1 MSPAMLEVRD
11 VSMNFGAL
19 RALDNVGFEVR
30 EGTITGIIG
39 PNGAGKTTLF
49 NVLAGKYRPSTGR
62 VTFCGNDI
70 TGFTPDRICKMGIS
84 RTYQSARPF
93 PGLSVTNNVRVAL
106 LYGRADNGNG
116 DEGTSGQSANEQIG
130 EILDFVELGNQA
142 AKRGEDL
149 IPIERKRL
157 ELARA
162 LATEPRLL
170 LLDEL
175 VAGLTPSETTE
186 MMATIRTIRGRGV
199 TVLLIEHVM
208 KAVMGLSENI
218 VVLHHGEMIA
228 EGDPEAVS
236 RDESVIAAYLGSQ
249 QED

>member
-19 RALDNVGFEVR
+19 RALDNVGFGVT

-49 NVLAGKYRPSTGR
+49 NVLAGKYRPSAGQ
-62 VTFCGNDI
+62 VTFFGNDI
-70 TGFTPDRICKMGIS
+70 TGFSPDRICKMGIS

-106 LYGRADNGNG
+106 LYGRADDGNG
-116 DEGTSGQSANEQIG
+116 GESTSGQSADEQIG

-142 AKRGEDL
+142 ATRGEDL

-218 VVLHHGEMIA
+218 IVLHHGEMIA

-236 RDESVIAAYLGSQ
+236 RDESVIAAYLGFQ

>member
-1 MSPAMLEVRD
+1 MSSPLLEVRD

-19 RALDNVGFEVR
+19 RALDNVGFGVA
-30 EGTITGIIG
+30 EGSITGIIG

-49 NVLAGKYRPSTGR
+49 NVLAGKYRPSSGQ
-62 VTFCGNDI
+62 VSFCGSDI
-70 TGFTPDRICKMGIS
+70 TGFSPDRICKMGIS

-93 PGLSVTNNVRVAL
+93 PGLSVRNNVKVAL
-106 LYGRADNGNG
+106 LYGRAENK
-116 DEGTSGQSANEQIG
+116 GTNETNVEAEIG
-130 EILDFVELGNQA
+130 EILAFVELDHQA

-186 MMATIRTIRGRGV
+186 MMATIRTIRERGV

-249 QED
+249 QEH

>member
-1 MSPAMLEVRD
+1 MSPPLLEVRE
-11 VSMNFGAL
+11 VSMSFGAL
-19 RALDNVGFEVR
+19 RALDSVGFEVA
-30 EGTITGIIG
+30 EGMITGIIG

-49 NVLAGKYRPSTGR
+49 NVLAGKYRPTTGQ
-62 VTFCGNDI
+62 VTFLGNDI
-70 TGFTPDRICKMGIS
+70 TGFRPDRICKMGIS

-93 PGLSVTNNVRVAL
+93 PGLSVANNVRVAL
-106 LYGRADNGNG
+106 LYGRADDG
-116 DEGTSGQSANEQIG
+116 DGGAGTGRRSAEEEIG
-130 EILDFVELGNQA
+130 EILDFVELEHQA
-142 AKRGEDL
+142 AKRGEEL

-175 VAGLTPSETTE
+175 VAGLTPAETTE
-186 MMATIRTIRGRGV
+186 MMATIRTIRERGV
-199 TVLLIEHVM
+199 TILLIEHVM

-218 VVLHHGEMIA
+218 IVLHHGEMIA
-228 EGDPEAVS
+228 QGDPEAVA

-249 QED
+249 HEV